1 MWVHEILKACLLPP
15 LAPLLLV
22 LPWLCLGGGRRALAL
37 ALALSYVSSLPL
49 TAVLLTRLLATADA
63 PLRLPPSPWS
73 LVVLG
78 GGRLTAAREYSG
90 DGPSAATLQRLR
102 YAAALARSAPAVPVW
117 LSGGRVYGED
127 LAEATLMQRSLQ
139 RDFALPLARLHGEDV
154 SRNTAENAAQLA
166 AHLGRGARVL
176 VVTDALHMPRAL
188 HELRCAGLQAWPAP
202 LAGYRPPPFL
212 PLLFLPQAQA
222 TASVD
227 HAIWEGV
234 GRLVRWRCFSSPA
247 AYANL

>member
-63 PLRLPPSPWS
+63 PLRLPPAPWS

-78 GGRLTAAREYSG
+78 GGRQLAAREYGG

-102 YAAALARSAPAVPVW
+102 YAAALARSAPTVTVW
-117 LSGGRVYGED
+117 LSGGRVHGED

-139 RDFALPLARLHGEDV
+139 HDFALPLARLRVEDA
-154 SRNTAENAAQLA
+154 SRNTAENATQLA
-166 AHLGRGARVL
+166 ARLGRGAHVL

-188 HELRCAGLQAWPAP
+188 HEMHCAGLQAWPAP
-202 LAGYRPPPFL
+202 LAYYRPPPDW
-212 PLLFLPQAQA
+212 PMQFLPQAQA
-222 TASVD
+222 AATVD
-227 HAIWEGV
+227 YAIWEGV
-234 GRLVRWRCFSSPA
+234 GRLVRWRCFSSHG